1 MTHLEVV
8 IMARNQ
14 VRLDIEHREPFAG
27 GGSFGNTGSYE
38 RLYGTAH
45 FVTLG
50 VPFAVAV
57 SADDV

>member
-1 MTHLEVV
+1 MMHSEVM

-27 GGSFGNTGSYE
+27 GGSFGNTGPYE
-38 RLYGTAH
+38 RWFGTAH
-45 FVTLG
+45 FATLG

-57 SADDV
+57 SADEV

>member
-1 MTHLEVV
+1 M

-14 VRLDIEHREPFAG
+14 VRLDIERREPFAG
-27 GGSFGNTGSYE
+27 GGSFGNTGPFE
-38 RLYGTAH
+38 RLFGTAH